1 MNKCICAFTAAAIA
15 ASAFMA
21 SPVAA
26 NPQDNAK
33 IINWSKDKKS
43 KRATWEDMN
52 IPNSNGVVII
62 ERYPAPTTA
71 CTADNYLV
79 YGDIYAAAMPQD
91 AEHVSPFAPK
101 LFLSAIQD
109 SFIKATN
116 ALPAQE
122 FIQRM
127 TPQISLPPTVLQ
139 DMKDAAATYNKQKAA
154 EGAPLKWIMF
164 KYQITSAPNQYCIG
178 NRGAKL

>member
-21 SPVAA
+21 GPASAT
-26 NPQDNAK
+26 PQDNAK
-33 IINWSKDKKS
+33 IINWAKDTKS

-52 IPNSNGVVII
+52 VPNANGVVFV
-62 ERYPAPTTA
+62 ERYPASVTA
-71 CTADNYLV
+71 CTSDNYLV

-91 AEHVSPFAPK
+91 ADHVSPFASK
-101 LFLSAIQD
+101 AFLSVTQD
-109 SFIKATN
+109 AFIKATN
-116 ALPAQE
+116 ALPAKE

-127 TPQISLPPTVLQ
+127 TPQISLPPSVLQ
-139 DMKDAAATYNKQKAA
+139 DMKTAATTYNQQNADK
-154 EGAPLKWIMF
+154 GAPLKWLMF
-164 KYQITSAPNQYCIG
+164 KYQITSAPNNYCLS